1 MTLPEATRTPPSP
14 ELHHLLAR
22 LCQQLPELR
31 ARYQVKRLGVFGSF
45 VRGEQ
50 RPESDLDI
58 LVDFEVAPS
67 FFEFI
72 RLENRLKE
80 LLDRDVDLVMAR
92 ALKPTIGKHILQE
105 VVYCDNQA

>member
-1 MTLPEATRTPPSP
+1 MPSDATRTPLSP
-14 ELHHLLAR
+14 ELSHLLAR
-22 LCQQLPELR
+22 LCRQLPELR
-31 ARYQVKRLGVFGSF
+31 ERYRVKRLGVFGSF

-58 LVDFEVAPS
+58 LVDFEAAPS

-80 LLDRDVDLVMAR
+80 LLGHDVDLVMAR
-92 ALKPTIGKHILQE
+92 ALKPTLGKHILQE
-105 VVYCDNQA
+105 VVYCDGEA